1 MWPATTAFHP
11 TLVLLVFLQL
21 LRLAAPRQ
29 DPPQDPYVLPCCGDI
44 QGGDV
49 CAVVDIV
56 EYGKVTPLPPAH
68 RREEEWQQV
77 PGSELQGATEQIRG
91 FQDFGTGQMLSF
103 VEMGQIKLDDRRT
116 TPLRP
121 SATKMSFVFAPYS
134 TCCCCVLG
142 LKATKPC
149 RVSHLAPLLR
159 GVLNANSPCRQDQ
172 ATMASRSDLAE
183 PGTQGIS

>member
-56 EYGKVTPLPPAH
+56 EYGKVTERPDLCLQRTDGKRNGNRCPDQNCRALLNKY
-68 RREEEWQQV
+68 EGFKILG
-77 PGSELQGATEQIRG
+77 PG
-91 FQDFGTGQMLSF
+91 
-103 VEMGQIKLDDRRT
+103 KW
-116 TPLRP
+116 
-121 SATKMSFVFAPYS
+121 
-134 TCCCCVLG
+134 
-142 LKATKPC
+142 
-149 RVSHLAPLLR
+149 
-159 GVLNANSPCRQDQ
+159 
-172 ATMASRSDLAE
+172 
-183 PGTQGIS
+183 